1 MFLFRLG
8 FAARK
13 GKKMHYLF
21 REHTKKATLC
31 WRDSNVEVKGQGSL
45 VCLEHDL
52 SEVAF
57 VHLPAL

>member
-13 GKKMHYLF
+13 GIKNALFIQGTYKKG
-21 REHTKKATLC
+21 TLC
-31 WRDSNVEVKGQGSL
+31 WRDSNVEVKGQDSL
-45 VCLEHDL
+45 MCLEHDL

-57 VHLPAL
+57 VHLPAR